1 MSTANDF
8 HYFLK
13 FINYLIS
20 GANDPFPNA
29 VVSFWR
35 MDSKGS
41 APETFWGVGAL
52 IKPNLIF
59 IRTQLLAFLRPLKT
73 IGFYTGRSFSI
84 SKTMENS
91 AIVEEITTC
100 NKYSF
105 LVVSTS
111 A

>member
-35 MDSKGS
+35 LDSKGS
-41 APETFWGVGAL
+41 VPDKFLGVGAL
-52 IKPNLIF
+52 IEPNLIF
-59 IRTQLLAFLRPLKT
+59 IRTQLLEILRPLKT
-73 IGFYTGRSFSI
+73 IGFYTGRSFSM

-91 AIVEEITTC
+91 AIVEEITVYEE
-100 NKYSF
+100 NSF